1 MGNAIMNKTLR
12 NIALTALTVSTL
24 TVGAT
29 TSTAAPRPC
38 RFGAKGVYV
47 TWAKDS
53 FATGT
58 GTFNTASGLASVLP
72 GFSWEVTGSP
82 LSIKVATNEPFSG
95 GNSMKGFYGQA
106 EEETNLNIRIDPN
119 NTPPKQPIPHSAVL
133 TLRFDAGTPASG
145 WGFAV
150 VDIDVDQV
158 RFSAK
163 DTAGNAIPT
172 STIAK
177 WFVQKFDAN
186 PSTDGVN
193 IPSWDAASAA
203 VVGSESSSQTFR
215 TTVEGNLDDSEAASA
230 WFQPTVSLSELTFEY
245 QSLQDTATPS
255 YHVLLAACET
265 TFTVPTPTPA
275 ASGDS
280 DGDSIPDAT
289 EGSGDGDNDDRPNYL
304 DQDSDGDTV
313 PDSIEG
319 GGDTDGDNIPNYL
332 DEDSDG
338 DDVPDRIE
346 RDPDGTDSDPSN
358 MDSDRDGIDDG
369 EESKTNDPVEDKD
382 NDGTPDFRDSDSDN
396 DGQDDG
402 DEAYDLDGDGSRDII
417 PSGEDSDDDGIDDAF
432 ENFED
437 PGQLN
442 PDFIGNNS
450 APPCDKVLL
459 ASQKSLIIRRLNELA
474 ARVPK
479 FASRAKA
486 CGGALSPSFL
496 RNASYQ
502 ARLLQ
507 RELKTSFQN
516 KELRCPVRVCPRSS
530 RSGAKTSLLKYAEK
544 VARYAKDAKLTAIKS
559 CGETSSGK
567 PDNRPQTDD
576 YLAALKKE
584 IYELPT
590 SVSDCS

>member
-1 MGNAIMNKTLR
+1 MNTKLR
-12 NIALTALTVSTL
+12 NIALAALTASSLTL
-24 TVGAT
+24 GAT
-29 TSTAAPRPC
+29 TSHAAPRPC

-58 GTFNTASGLASVLP
+58 GTFNTPAGRASVLP

-82 LSIKVATNEPFSG
+82 FSIKVATDEPFSG

-106 EEETNLNIRIDPN
+106 EEETNLNIRIDAN
-119 NTPPKQPIPHSAVL
+119 NTPPKQPIPHSAFL

-163 DTAGNAIPT
+163 DVAGNAVPT

-193 IPSWDAASAA
+193 IPSWDPASAA
-203 VVGSESSSQTFR
+203 VVGSESSSTTYR
-215 TTVEGNLDDSEAASA
+215 TTVEGYLEDSEAASA

-245 QSLQDTATPS
+245 QSLQDKATPS
-255 YHVLLAACET
+255 YHVLLAACDT
-265 TFTVPTPTPA
+265 PFTAPTPTPA

-280 DGDSIPDAT
+280 DGDSIPDAV

-313 PDSIEG
+313 PDSTEG
-319 GGDTDGDNIPNYL
+319 AGDTDGDNIPDYI

-346 RDPDGTDSDPSN
+346 RDPDGSDSDPTN
-358 MDSDRDGIDDG
+358 IDSDRDGIDDG
-369 EESKTNDPVEDKD
+369 EESKTDDPIEDKD
-382 NDGTPDFRDSDSDN
+382 SDGTPDVRDGDSDN
-396 DGQDDG
+396 DGKDDG
-402 DEAYDLDGDGSRDII
+402 DEAYDLDGDGTRDID
-417 PSGEDSDDDGIDDAF
+417 PSGTDSDDDGIDDAF
-432 ENFED
+432 ENFENPD
-437 PGQLN
+437 QLN
-442 PDFIGNNS
+442 PGFIGENS
-450 APPCDKVLL
+450 QPRCDKLALTTQKTQVLN
-459 ASQKSLIIRRLNELA
+459 RLSDLA

-486 CGGALSPSFL
+486 CGGSLSPSFL

-502 ARLLQ
+502 TRLLQ

-516 KELRCPVRVCPRSS
+516 KELRCPVTVCPRSS
-530 RSGAKTSLLKYAEK
+530 RSAAKTSLLKYAEK
-544 VARYAKDAKLTAIKS
+544 VARYAKDAKLAAIKS
-559 CGETSSGK
+559 CGETPSGK
-567 PDNRPQTDD
+567 PDNRPQTSD

-584 IYELPT
+584 IYELPA